1 MRTGGRISGRS
12 ALQKAAGVRRN
23 FSVRKISGSFAVD
36 NLRSRRVMEKLGM
49 TFERTG
55 EHKKFDGSET
65 FKINVFSKILS
76 DDKI

>member
-12 ALQKAAGVRRN
+12 ALYKAAGTRRH
-23 FSVRKISGSFAVD
+23 FSVLKSSSSFAVD
-36 NLRSRRVMEKLGM
+36 NFRSRRVMEKLGM

-55 EHKKFDGSET
+55 ESVKFDGSET
-65 FKINVFSKILS
+65 FKTNIFSKILN

>member
-1 MRTGGRISGRS
+1 
-12 ALQKAAGVRRN
+12 
-23 FSVRKISGSFAVD
+23 
-36 NLRSRRVMEKLGM
+36 MEKLGM

>member
-1 MRTGGRISGRS
+1 MIDFAR
-12 ALQKAAGVRRN
+12 QH
-23 FSVRKISGSFAVD
+23 FSVSKVTGSFAVD

-65 FKINVFSKILS
+65 FKTNMFSKILS

>member
-23 FSVRKISGSFAVD
+23 FSVRKIIGSFAVD
-36 NLRSRRVMEKLGM
+36 NFRSRRVMEKLGM
-49 TFERTG
+49 TFERT
-55 EHKKFDGSET
+55 EESVKFDGSET
-65 FKINVFSKILS
+65 FKTNMFSKTLN